1 MFSFWGDAANIP
13 GNSNTIEFSL
23 SANLMG
29 FGIELDLTYVYAG
42 RYANEERMVD
52 GGGNGQRREMV
63 MMIRML
69 TMVW

>member
-1 MFSFWGDAANIP
+1 
-13 GNSNTIEFSL
+13 
-23 SANLMG
+23 MG